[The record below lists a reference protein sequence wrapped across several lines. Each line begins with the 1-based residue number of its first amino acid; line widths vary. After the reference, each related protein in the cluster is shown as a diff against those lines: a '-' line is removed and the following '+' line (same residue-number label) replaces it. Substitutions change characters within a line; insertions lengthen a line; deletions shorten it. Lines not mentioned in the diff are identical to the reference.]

1 MSQSKI
7 ILDSKDRDAQ
17 SNSTS
22 DFFISNV
29 DYQNVNTMK
38 ITAIQ
43 LPISWYNIRVGQQ
56 NLYVNGVHYII
67 PIKTYDVNTLLAAL
81 LTTLAGYNVV

>member
-1 MSQSKI
+1 MSNSII
-7 ILDSKDRDAQ
+7 ILDSKDRNSQ

-22 DFFISNV
+22 DFFISIV
-29 DYQNVNTMK
+29 SYQNVNTIK

-43 LPISWYNIRVGQQ
+43 LPISWYNVRVGQQ

-67 PIKTYDVNTLLAAL
+67 PIKTYDVNTLLTPL
-81 LTTLAGYNVV
+81 QTTLE

>member
-7 ILDSKDRDAQ
+7 ILDSKDRNSQ

-43 LPISWYNIRVGQQ
+43 LPISWYNVRVGQQ
-56 NLYVNGVHYII
+56 ICM
-67 PIKTYDVNTLLAAL
+67 
-81 LTTLAGYNVV
+81 